1 MTRSSDPSRRFI
13 LRRHPWLTAI
23 TVVVVAFLVASSVL
37 FVWPSS
43 DRPGRVGAIVSLAG
57 ENEVGRADTAISLAE
72 KGYAST
78 LLFSQGGVVTDT
90 SCPRVP
96 RVKVVCF
103 VPNPPHTGGEIK
115 FAVDYAHAHHLH
127 SIMLV
132 PGRIQVTEARLL
144 MERCFTGRLLIVP
157 APVPLRG
164 VIPQVIHEWGAVAK
178 ALFTSQSC

>member
-1 MTRSSDPSRRFI
+1 VTRSSDPGHRFI

-23 TVVVVAFLVASSVL
+23 TLVVVAFLVATSVL

-43 DRPGRVGAIVSLAG
+43 DSPSRVGAILSLNG
-57 ENEVGRADTAISLAE
+57 ENETGRANTAISLAE

-78 LLFSQGGVVTDT
+78 LLFSQGGAVSDT
-90 SCPRVP
+90 SCPKVP

-103 VPNPPHTGGEIK
+103 VANPPHTDGEIK
-115 FAVDYAHAHHLH
+115 FAANYARAHHLH

-144 MERCFTGRLLIVP
+144 MERCFTGRLLVVP

-164 VIPQVIHEWGAVAK
+164 VIPQVIHEWGALVK
-178 ALFTSQSC
+178 ALFASQPC